1 MRQRE
6 DRVPFRLDSR
16 EAFGE
21 LEGGF
26 ELEDAP
32 GQLLLVKIP
41 RQWQPGDGRDVSIHY
56 PEIAT
61 GRRLY
66 LYRPR
71 NAGDASLVR
80 VLTVH
85 YDTTEVSV
93 ATQVAKTAAV
103 LLLLHRTH
111 FGRPSQFATMGIDNN
126 EAHVWLA
133 PQTPLG
139 KEIGGMTRAN
149 HVYIFGSGPELSAT
163 ERLRTLAHEWGHLTL
178 SQVCAKGFNNPESDA
193 SGYTGERLY
202 LKWLYEY
209 SNSKESKEN
218 LDGTG
223 IDRAFL
229 TLYYNR
235 QIKPLMEQYNAIG
248 PSSVKPLTAVGM
260 NKYVGM
266 VLATDEAVGGLL
278 LAKGLFDRDTFRPED
293 LTNSLSKNI
302 SDAPSYSVK
311 LPAWVPFI
319 PVNYQ
324 ATLSNGAGAIKVGKQ
339 NINLPTRWK
348 ATPGWHYVTS
358 KTPNGRLTL
367 TRK

>member
-1 MRQRE
+1 MRQAE

-16 EAFGE
+16 EAFGQ

-32 GQLLLVKIP
+32 GQLLLVKPP
-41 RQWQPGDGRDVSIHY
+41 RRLQPGEGKDVSVHY
-56 PEIAT
+56 PDVET
-61 GRRLY
+61 GRHLY

-85 YDTTEVSV
+85 YDASEAII
-93 ATQVAKTAAV
+93 ATQIAKVAAM

-111 FGRPSQFATMGIDNN
+111 FARPTQFATVGIDDN

-149 HVYIFGSGPELSAT
+149 HIYIFGSGPELSPN

-178 SQVCAKGFNNPESDA
+178 SQVCAKGFTSPESDA

-202 LKWLYEY
+202 LKWLYESY
-209 SNSKESKEN
+209 ESNEN
-218 LDGTG
+218 LEGTG
-223 IDRAFL
+223 VDKAFL
-229 TLYYNR
+229 KLYYNR
-235 QIKPLMEQYNAIG
+235 QIRPLIEQYNAIG
-248 PSSVKPLTAVGM
+248 PSSVKPLTAAGM

-266 VLATDEAVGGLL
+266 VLATDEAMGSLV
-278 LAKGLFDRDTFRPED
+278 LARGLFDRDTFRPED

-302 SDAPSYSVK
+302 TDASACFVK

-319 PVNYQ
+319 PAHYQ
-324 ATLSNGAGAIKVGKQ
+324 ASGVSAIKIGKQ
-339 NINLPTRWK
+339 NLRLPTRWK
-348 ATPGWHYVTS
+348 AAPGWHYVTT
-358 KTPNGRLTL
+358 KTPSGRLTF

>member
-1 MRQRE
+1 MFMRQAE

-16 EAFGE
+16 EAFGQ

-32 GQLLLVKIP
+32 GQLLLVKPP
-41 RQWQPGDGRDVSIHY
+41 RRLQPGEGKDVSIHY
-56 PEIAT
+56 PDVAT

-85 YDTTEVSV
+85 YDASEAII
-93 ATQVAKTAAV
+93 ATQIARVAAI
-103 LLLLHRTH
+103 LLLLHRTR
-111 FGRPSQFATMGIDNN
+111 FARPTQFATVGIDDN

-149 HVYIFGSGPELSAT
+149 HVYIFGNGPELSPN

-178 SQVCAKGFNNPESDA
+178 SQVCAKGFTSPESDA
-193 SGYTGERLY
+193 SGYTGER
-202 LKWLYEY
+202 
-209 SNSKESKEN
+209 KEKREE
-218 LDGTG
+218 TG
-223 IDRAFL
+223 VDKAFL

-235 QIKPLMEQYNAIG
+235 QIKPLIEQYNAIG
-248 PSSVKPLTAVGM
+248 PSSVKPLTAAGM

-266 VLATDEAVGGLL
+266 VLATDEAMGSLV

-302 SDAPSYSVK
+302 TDASACFVK

-319 PVNYQ
+319 PAHYQ
-324 ATLSNGAGAIKVGKQ
+324 ASGVSAIKIGKQ
-339 NINLPTRWK
+339 NLRLPTRWK
-348 ATPGWHYVTS
+348 AAPGWHYVTT
-358 KTPNGRLTL
+358 KTLGARLTL